1 MVSREAGLGMGASNA
16 EIHSFNSPPLKVVPV
31 DGVLQGQL
39 VEDVDHGVDL
49 LPLGP
54 RGPHHLLGGRLVQHA
69 LLQGGGLVLDRGK
82 RFRN

>member
-1 MVSREAGLGMGASNA
+1 MGASNA

-54 RGPHHLLGGRLVQHA
+54 RGPRHLLGGGLVQHV
-69 LLQGGGLVLDRGK
+69 LQGGGLVLNRGK
-82 RFRN
+82 

>member
-49 LPLGP
+49 LPLGA
-54 RGPHHLLGGRLVQHA
+54 RHLLGGGLVQHV
-69 LLQGGGLVLDRGK
+69 LQGGGLVLNGGK

>member
-54 RGPHHLLGGRLVQHA
+54 RGPHHLLGGGLVQHA
-69 LLQGGGLVLDRGK
+69 LRGGGPIFVLNWLR
-82 RFRN
+82 